1 MKATRPSV
9 FAMTRWMLDIAIVG
23 LVAIVVLAVVLGR
36 VVPLVGGQTLIIG
49 GPSMEPAVPL
59 GSAVVIGRVA
69 PESIAVGDV
78 VSVQN
83 GDARAIYTHRVIRT
97 LALNGQPYIETKGDN
112 NPVVDGATVPAETV
126 IGRVNLTIPM
136 MGYVVAWLSVPSGV
150 AFVLALGGLLVLAAL
165 LVDSV
170 ESDRQRARRATTS
183 SGAGRGRPTLAMASG
198 GLEAAA
204 PIGISPAMPSVAGL
218 VDARRRRPEL
228 GTESPSS
235 SRRPRP
241 SRSKRRST

>member
-1 MKATRPSV
+1 
-9 FAMTRWMLDIAIVG
+9 
-23 LVAIVVLAVVLGR
+23 
-36 VVPLVGGQTLIIG
+36 
-49 GPSMEPAVPL
+49 
-59 GSAVVIGRVA
+59 
-69 PESIAVGDV
+69 
-78 VSVQN
+78 
-83 GDARAIYTHRVIRT
+83 
-97 LALNGQPYIETKGDN
+97 
-112 NPVVDGATVPAETV
+112 
-126 IGRVNLTIPM
+126 M

-170 ESDRQRARRATTS
+170 ESDRQRARRATTG